1 MGKCAIPLPGGVS
14 TLRRAF
20 GKQVTSLYGKR
31 SAPVGLGSAP
41 SSCGL
46 VDVSSPDPPRLNLQ
60 RAIPMKLLVKLGV
73 FALNLR
79 S

>member
-1 MGKCAIPLPGGVS
+1 M
-14 TLRRAF
+14 RAF
-20 GKQVTSLYGKR
+20 GKEVTSLYGGK

-41 SSCGL
+41 SSYGL
-46 VDVSSPDPPRLNLQ
+46 VDVPSPDPSRLNLQ

-73 FALNLR
+73 FALNLA